1 MNDFNPG
8 ILGLIIWG
16 IISYLF
22 RKKKVKN
29 KSSDEA
35 LMQSESSNLEY
46 FDNLFEDKENIG
58 DENSPIIMDES
69 FQSIDIP
76 LEIEKEN
83 SDIIQSSDRLLD
95 LEKNNESKIELL
107 MMLKDKNSLKSAFIM
122 KEILDKPVSLKNYD

>member
-46 FDNLFEDKENIG
+46 FDNLFEDKEIIG

-69 FQSIDIP
+69 FQSIDVP

-122 KEILDKPVSLKNYD
+122 KEILDKPESIKNYD